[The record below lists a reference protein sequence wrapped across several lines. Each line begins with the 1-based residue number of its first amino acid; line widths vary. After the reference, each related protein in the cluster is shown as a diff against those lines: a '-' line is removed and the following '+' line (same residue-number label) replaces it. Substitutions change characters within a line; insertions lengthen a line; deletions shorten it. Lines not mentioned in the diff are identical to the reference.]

1 MPPARRAS
9 TPTGLDNGHVT
20 STAGAPGGATVP
32 DPPEAQVFT
41 ARLTGVEQHD
51 VALVLGSGWLPAAS
65 ALTES
70 GAGEVVAELSTTDLP
85 GFSAAAVAGHSGT
98 IRSVRLGERRLL
110 LFGSRTHYYE
120 GKGVAAVVHPVRTA
134 AATAGRHANAH
145 LKATLRKDA
154 HLVF

>member
-1 MPPARRAS
+1 V
-9 TPTGLDNGHVT
+9 TPQEQ
-20 STAGAPGGATVP
+20 AQ
-32 DPPEAQVFT
+32 EAAET
-41 ARLTGVEQHD
+41 LARLTGVERHD

-70 GAGEVVAELSTTDLP
+70 GAGEVVGEISTTHLP
-85 GFSAAAVAGHSGT
+85 GVSAAAVAGHSGP

-134 AATAGRHANAH
+134 AAAGSTRAGRPA
-145 LKATLRKDA
+145 RPS
-154 HLVF
+154 